1 MDEHKVRYINI
12 HGSFLVQNNKKN
24 RTNERTLKMLN
35 HCHLNWI
42 QGTRLKKE
50 DTFSYVQ
57 FFFLRPRSFICNVHF
72 VQITNMDGMIHQR
85 MHAHILNE
93 RVKQKIHTVRGLFSH
108 TCKLFLYLYAPKI
121 LKEINIRLSF
131 FSS

>member
-1 MDEHKVRYINI
+1 MDLFWFKII
-12 HGSFLVQNNKKN
+12 KKN

-57 FFFLRPRSFICNVHF
+57 FFFSGHGLLSVMSISYRL
-72 VQITNMDGMIHQR
+72 QIWM
-85 MHAHILNE
+85 E
-93 RVKQKIHTVRGLFSH
+93 
-108 TCKLFLYLYAPKI
+108 
-121 LKEINIRLSF
+121 
-131 FSS
+131 